1 MAPKRLA
8 KSGLIAFAPIYC
20 RAVLGSGRVVIAAIL
35 AAPLAASIATSLAA
49 SLAASSASADPA
61 VSQNVPLPVPA
72 PLPKTGTAPP
82 PGAAAARPASDK
94 PASDKAAADKAA
106 SDKGATDKAAAD
118 KAASDKAATE
128 TRQAPGLFP
137 FSALFGNKSSTAPAA
152 PEPPSPF
159 DAKQR
164 ALLDRISNYLSSV
177 QTMVGKFVQVGPDGG
192 RTEGTFY
199 MQKPGRVRFEYNP
212 PSPID
217 IISDGSSV
225 VVRDRKLATQDLY
238 PLSQTPLRY
247 LLAERIN
254 LLRDTD
260 VVSVNAD
267 DSFATVVIEQKQL
280 LVGTDRLMIMF
291 DAKDLTLKQWT
302 VTDPQ
307 GFDTTVAVYNLDST
321 KKPDPNLFVINYQRE
336 QTGVQ

>member
-1 MAPKRLA
+1 MAPKRPA
-8 KSGLIAFAPIYC
+8 RSGLIAIAPNLRRTARC
-20 RAVLGSGRVVIAAIL
+20 AAVRWCCSLI
-35 AAPLAASIATSLAA
+35 IATGAA
-49 SLAASSASADPA
+49 LCAPGFASADPV
-61 VSQNVPLPVPA
+61 VSENVPLPVPA
-72 PLPKTGTAPP
+72 PLPKTGPAP
-82 PGAAAARPASDK
+82 AAASPK
-94 PASDKAAADKAA
+94 PAA
-106 SDKGATDKAAAD
+106 
-118 KAASDKAATE
+118 E
-128 TRQAPGLFP
+128 TRQTPSLFP
-137 FSALFGNKSSTAPAA
+137 FSALFGNNSSSATPAPSAPSA
-152 PEPPSPF
+152 PEPASPF

-164 ALLDRISNYLSSV
+164 ALLDRISAYLSSV

-192 RTEGTFY
+192 RTEGTLY
-199 MQKPGRVRFEYNP
+199 MQKPGRVRFAYNP

-217 IISDGSSV
+217 IICDGSSV

-247 LLAERIN
+247 LLAEHIN

-260 VVSVNAD
+260 VISVTAD

-280 LVGTDRLMIMF
+280 FVGTDRLMIMF
-291 DAKDLTLKQWT
+291 DAKDLTLRQWT

>member
-1 MAPKRLA
+1 MAPKRLT
-8 KSGLIAFAPIYC
+8 KSDLIAIAPIFC
-20 RAVLGSGRVVIAAIL
+20 RAVLGLGCVIVAAVVVAIF
-35 AAPLAASIATSLAA
+35 ATSLAM
-49 SLAASSASADPA
+49 ADPA

-72 PLPKTGTAPP
+72 PLPKTGTPP
-82 PGAAAARPASDK
+82 AAAAAKPANDK
-94 PASDKAAADKAA
+94 P
-106 SDKGATDKAAAD
+106 ATDKAANDKAANDKAANDKAANDKAASD

-128 TRQAPGLFP
+128 TRQTPGLFP

-192 RTEGTFY
+192 RTEGMFY
-199 MQKPGRVRFEYNP
+199 LQKPGRVRFQYNP

-254 LLRDTD
+254 LLRDTE
-260 VVSVNAD
+260 VVSVSAD

-280 LVGTDRLMIMF
+280 FVGTDRLMIMF